1 MNNERKYVCVWA
13 DSNYSFSWFFFLLL
27 LLLVHH
33 HRVLFFLVSLSAIGL
48 NKLQSQ
54 SKRIGKK
61 WNPSNQL
68 HQLSIGACATGKH
81 YKKAKV
87 CVLTKNLHVSFQH
100 DTKKKMCKKWKDIN
114 QLSENWCRSKSA
126 QCALTHKASKQA
138 ESVITNNFRASR
150 ISKRIIQ
157 RGLQHKKYEPNQT
170 KWRADIYVRMPV
182 CECTACVYV
191 WHVTNPQMQS
201 RCFAIIIYDICHP
214 VWNERER

>member
-1 MNNERKYVCVWA
+1 MESIKSIASTVDRCVRNRQTLQKGKSLRFDKEFA
-13 DSNYSFSWFFFLLL
+13 RF
-27 LLLVHH
+27 
-33 HRVLFFLVSLSAIGL
+33 VST
-48 NKLQSQ
+48 
-54 SKRIGKK
+54 R
-61 WNPSNQL
+61 
-68 HQLSIGACATGKH
+68 H
-81 YKKAKV
+81 
-87 CVLTKNLHVSFQH
+87 
-100 DTKKKMCKKWKDIN
+100 KKKMCKKWKDIN

-201 RCFAIIIYDICHP
+201 RCFAIIIYDYDICHP